1 MKLSGYKKRIA
12 YLFLI
17 VAVLA
22 LTAASAVFFYSKS
35 KSGDKNNRNKI
46 IKPFKNIKNSS
57 LIIGLPA
64 DATNLIGNMAADAPT
79 AEVTSQIYDGLV
91 RYNRNFKIVPDLAKS
106 WKISNGGK
114 TITFYLRRGVY
125 WQNGQKFTAKD
136 VMFTYRLMVN
146 PKTPTPYAAEY
157 LKVYKAQTIGK
168 YIFRVTY
175 KKPYAPA
182 LSSWGLS
189 ILPEKLLKGKNLLT
203 TKLRSHPVGTGPY
216 EFDKWIHGY
225 EIVLKANPHY
235 FMGAPRIK
243 RIVYKIVPDISSMFL
258 MLKSNGISYMGL
270 SPIQYKYESNGK
282 GFNSKFKKYIHPSLS
297 FTFLG
302 YNLLDPLFKNVK
314 VRQALSYAINKK
326 EIIKGALFG
335 LGIHCYGPFMPGT
348 YFYDKDVKKYSY
360 NPNKALLL
368 LKQAGWRLKNGILE
382 KNGIPFRF
390 TILTPQGNQERL
402 SAAEIIQQNLKK
414 IGIKAGIR
422 VMEWTSLISEFIMK
436 KKFQTV
442 LLGFTITPDPYDNA
456 SIFTGSNIVPKGLNF
471 TSFNN
476 PEIDVLFRK
485 ARSTF
490 DLKKQQKY
498 YFKIQRILAK
508 EAPYTFLYVPY
519 AMPVVVRTVKGIK
532 PAPAGIGYDIRKWYY
547 KKGFTY

>member
-1 MKLSGYKKRIA
+1 MKFNNKKKLAA
-12 YLFLI
+12 YLFTIILFLI
-17 VAVLA
+17 ILSSVL
-22 LTAASAVFFYSKS
+22 FYYEFSGRKYKETFHSKHNL
-35 KSGDKNNRNKI
+35 G
-46 IKPFKNIKNSS
+46 NI

-79 AEVTSQIYDGLV
+79 AEVASQIYDGLV

-114 TITFYLRRGVY
+114 TITFYLRRHVY

-157 LKVYKAQTIGK
+157 LKVYKAKIIGK
-168 YIFRVTY
+168 YIFSVTY

-189 ILPEKLLKGKNLLT
+189 ILPEKLLTGKNLLT
-203 TKLRSHPVGTGPY
+203 TKLRSRPVGTGPY
-216 EFDKWIHGY
+216 SFYKWVHGY

-243 RIVYKIVPDISSMFL
+243 MLVYKIVPDPSSMFL
-258 MLKSNGISYMGL
+258 MMKSGGISYMGL
-270 SPIQYKYESNGK
+270 SPIQFKYESGSK
-282 GFNSKFKKYIHPSLS
+282 KFNSKFRKYIHPSLS

-302 YNLLDPLFKNVK
+302 YNLLDSLFKNVD
-314 VRQALSYAINKK
+314 VRQALNYGINKK
-326 EIIKGALFG
+326 EIIKGALLG
-335 LGIHCYGPFMPGT
+335 LGVHCYGPFMPGT
-348 YFYDKDVKKYSY
+348 YFYDKNVKKYAY
-360 NPNKALLL
+360 NPIKALKLL
-368 LKQAGWRLKNGILE
+368 NEAGWHIKNGVLE
-382 KNGIPFRF
+382 KDGKPFEF

-414 IGIKAGIR
+414 IGIKVDIR

-456 SIFTGSNIVPKGLNF
+456 AIFMGSNIVPKGLNF

-490 DLKKQQKY
+490 NLKRQRKY
-498 YFKIQRILAK
+498 YFKIQNIISK
-508 EAPYTFLYVPY
+508 EAPYTFLYIPY
-519 AMPVVVRTVKGIK
+519 AMPVVKRSINGIK
-532 PAPAGIGYDIRKWYY
+532 PAPAGIGYNIRKWYY
-547 KKGFTY
+547 SGFSH

>member
-1 MKLSGYKKRIA
+1 MKLSGYKKRIQ
-12 YLFLI
+12 YLLLI
-17 VAVLA
+17 IAVLA
-22 LTAASAVFFYSKS
+22 LSAASAVFFYSKS
-35 KSGDKNNRNKI
+35 KSGVKNKRNKI
-46 IKPFKNIKNSS
+46 VKPLKNLRNSS

-91 RYNRNFKIVPDLAKS
+91 RYNRDFKIVPDLAKS

-114 TITFYLRRGVY
+114 TITFYLRRDVY
-125 WQNGQKFTAKD
+125 WQNAQKFTAKD

-203 TKLRSHPVGTGPY
+203 TKLRSHPIGTGPY
-216 EFDKWIHGY
+216 EFDKWVHGY

-235 FMGAPRIK
+235 FMGAPKIK
-243 RIVYKIVPDISSMFL
+243 RLVYKIVPDISSMFL

-314 VRQALSYAINKK
+314 VRRALSYAINKK

-348 YFYDKDVKKYSY
+348 YFYDKDVKKYRY
-360 NPNKALLL
+360 NPHKALRLL
-368 LKQAGWRLKNGILE
+368 RQAGWRLKKGILE
-382 KNGIPFRF
+382 KNGVPFRF

-414 IGIKAGIR
+414 IGIKAEIR

-490 DLKKQQKY
+490 NLKKQKKY

-547 KKGFTY
+547 TKFTD